1 LTIAQF
7 LEQHPKIF
15 NVNYPGLVSNTHHLR
30 AKDLLDGFGGMVS
43 FELRGNVN
51 DAEHFLKNVSL
62 PIIAPSLGGVETLIT
77 RPVTTSHAG
86 MSNDEREQ
94 RGITDTLI
102 RISVGIEATEDLLE
116 DFENALKNLS

>member
-1 LTIAQF
+1 
-7 LEQHPKIF
+7 
-15 NVNYPGLVSNTHHLR
+15 
-30 AKDLLDGFGGMVS
+30 
-43 FELRGNVN
+43 VN